1 MPMQLDDRGLALST
15 ESADAANAL
24 SKAAES
30 FIGQKLDTMTH
41 VGAAL
46 EADSGCVLAHAIK
59 GLLIVG
65 VRLPSRYSEA
75 QSELDAAKAGG
86 NANEREQGYIAAL
99 TALIDGQVLEA
110 VSHYE
115 TLLQSYPRDLLA
127 QRLVQL
133 ELFWIGESAWMRNI
147 IERAAPEWSGDI
159 PGFTHFQAL
168 RAFGNEEN
176 GFYEDAERYG
186 RDSIERDPTNG
197 WGAHTV
203 AHVMEM
209 QGRHE
214 DGIAWLDG
222 LKDHW
227 ADLNNFVHHL
237 WWHRS
242 LFHLLRGE
250 YDVVVDLYDKRIRNP
265 ESPLV
270 KANPGHYGDFQ
281 NAVDLLKHLGMH
293 GQDVGDRWEVIAD
306 VAEGRIGNH
315 AAPLSSAHVATAL
328 AAAGRDAPTE
338 AYLVALREFAATDE
352 TNNAA
357 RVRTAVLPAAEG
369 AIAHQRGEH
378 QRVLDILI
386 PARRSLWQI
395 GGSHAQRNIFTQML
409 ADSARHLGRQDVVD
423 LLLEE
428 MSERGFEKPAERLG
442 LSNLAVH

>member
-1 MPMQLDDRGLALST
+1 MQYDDRGLALST
-15 ESADAANAL
+15 ESAETAHAL
-24 SKAAES
+24 SLAAES
-30 FIGQKLDTMTH
+30 FIGQKLDTMAH
-41 VGAAL
+41 VNAAL
-46 EADSGCVLAHAIK
+46 EADPGCVLGHLIN

-65 VRLPSRYSEA
+65 VRLPQRYPEA
-75 QSELDAAKAGG
+75 RAELDAARAGG
-86 NANEREQGYIAAL
+86 TANEREQGYIAAL
-99 TALIDGQVLEA
+99 SALLNGQVLEA

-115 TLLQSYPRDLLA
+115 TLLQAYPLDLLA
-127 QRLVQL
+127 QRLAQL
-133 ELFWIGESAWMRNI
+133 ELFWIGESVWMRNI
-147 IERAAPEWSGDI
+147 VERAAPAWSGDVA
-159 PGFTHFQAL
+159 GFTHFQAL

-176 GFYEDAERYG
+176 GFYTAAERYG

-227 ADLNNFVHHL
+227 SGLNNFVHHL

-242 LFHLLRGE
+242 LFHLARGE
-250 YDVVVDLYDKRIRNP
+250 LDTVVDLYDQHIRNP
-265 ESPLV
+265 DSPLI
-270 KANPGHYGDFQ
+270 KANPSHYGDFQ
-281 NAVDLLKHLGMH
+281 NCVDLLKHLGMH
-293 GQDVGDRWEVIAD
+293 GHDVGDRWEPVAD
-306 VAEGRIGNH
+306 VAEGRIGNQ

-328 AAAGRDAPTE
+328 SSAGRDAAVE
-338 AYLVALREFAATDE
+338 KYLAALRDFATTDE

-369 AIAHQRGEH
+369 AIAHQRGEN
-378 QRVLDILI
+378 QRVLDVLI

-409 ADSARHLGRQDVVD
+409 ADSAQHLGRQDVVD

-428 MSERGFEKPAERLG
+428 MLQRGFEQPAERLG
-442 LSNLAVH
+442 LPNPTVH